1 MTAITAYNVQEEK
14 DRIENIV
21 QGEREQPEASL
32 QERIDEVV
40 LDLYVLCG
48 SLGTVGELMLNAEG
62 KCDSVGVG
70 EIIDHYTGLISD
82 GLGRIEE
89 CLTSSCREERI

>member
-1 MTAITAYNVQEEK
+1 MTAIAAYSVREES
-14 DRIENIV
+14 DRIESSV
-21 QGEREQPEASL
+21 REKGQPEVSL

-40 LDLYVLCG
+40 LELYILCG
-48 SLGTVGELMLNAEG
+48 SLGTVGEFMLGADV
-62 KCDSVGVG
+62 KCDSMAVG
-70 EIIDHYTGLISD
+70 EIIDHYTGLIND

>member
-1 MTAITAYNVQEEK
+1 MTAIATYSVREEK
-14 DRIENIV
+14 DRIENSG
-21 QGEREQPEASL
+21 QERERSEASL

-40 LDLYVLCG
+40 LELYILCG
-48 SLGTVGELMLNAEG
+48 SLGTVGELMLGADV
-62 KCDSVGVG
+62 KCDSMAVG
-70 EIIDHYTGLISD
+70 EIIDHYTGLIND

>member
-1 MTAITAYNVQEEK
+1 MTAITAYSVQEEK
-14 DRIENIV
+14 DRIESIV
-21 QGEREQPEASL
+21 QEEKESL

-40 LDLYVLCG
+40 FELYILCG
-48 SLGTVGELMLNAEG
+48 SLGTVGELMLGADV
-62 KCDSVGVG
+62 KCDSMAVG
-70 EIIDHYTGLISD
+70 EIIDHYTGLIND